1 MYIIICIEIKQETN
15 LMILCLNLKNKN
27 TVRQEGH
34 KNTRH
39 IASTKMKI

>member
-1 MYIIICIEIKQETN
+1 M
-15 LMILCLNLKNKN
+15 LNLKNKN

-39 IASTKMKI
+39 IASTKMKIYKKKK